1 VKKIFVLISV
11 IIIGLLSVSCDKG
24 LSSAGKEGDQS
35 DSTMVGKVETL
46 DETAMDKLLSG
57 NRGKVIILDFFATWC
72 PPCKQEVPGFTN
84 LYRKY
89 KDKGLEIIAVAV
101 DKTSP
106 YRINN
111 FVKEN
116 DISYPVYLDSGDL
129 SGKYKVRSIPHT
141 LFIDKNGSI
150 VKTHI
155 GYMSEDAFEREIKN
169 LL

>member
-1 VKKIFVLISV
+1 MRKIFVLTA
-11 IIIGLLSVSCDKG
+11 IILIGFLSASCDKG
-24 LSSAGKEGDQS
+24 LSSAGKAGDQG
-35 DSTMVGKVETL
+35 DSSMVGKVETL
-46 DETAMDKLLSG
+46 DEAALNKLLSE
-57 NRGKVIILDFFATWC
+57 NRGKVVILDFFATWC
-72 PPCKQEVPGFTN
+72 PPCKQEVPGFID

-116 DISYPVYLDSGDL
+116 DVNYPVYLDSGDL
-129 SGKYKVRSIPHT
+129 AGKYKIRSIPHT
-141 LFIDKNGSI
+141 IFIDKSGSI

-155 GYMSEDAFEREIKN
+155 GYMSEDAFEKEIKS